1 MYVNQNRGLG
11 DVTFVG
17 ALGQAIARFEGF
29 FQSGSVAARNHNPGN
44 LRAGTGQVGT
54 DASGYA
60 IFADDA
66 AGFAALDHQIDL
78 NVARGLSLDEFFA
91 GKPGVYAGY
100 APSADANNPT
110 QYAATVAGWMGIDP
124 TVPLASLSSTDL
136 SSTADLAVV
145 DGGADG
151 GADVAPDAGSDGSTG
166 SGLSVALVAGLT
178 LAAVGLVI
186 WASA

>member
-1 MYVNQNRGLG
+1 MNQHRGLG

-17 ALGQAIARFEGF
+17 ALGQSIARFEGF

-100 APSADANNPT
+100 APSGDANNPT
-110 QYAATVAGWMGIDP
+110 QYAETVAGWMGIDP
-124 TVPLASLSSTDL
+124 TVPLASLSPVGPAAVAGTAGEVETDTGFD
-136 SSTADLAVV
+136 S
-145 DGGADG
+145 
-151 GADVAPDAGSDGSTG
+151 GSDGSAG
-166 SGLSVALVAGLT
+166 AGLSVPLVAGLT

-186 WASA
+186 WAAA

>member
-1 MYVNQNRGLG
+1 MYMKQHRGLG
-11 DVTFVG
+11 DATFVG
-17 ALGQAIARFEGF
+17 SLGEAIARFEGF

-44 LRAGTGQVGT
+44 LRAGTGQIGT
-54 DASGYA
+54 DARGYA

-66 AGFAALDHQIDL
+66 AGFAALDNQIDL

-145 DGGADG
+145 DGGAD
-151 GADVAPDAGSDGSTG
+151 VAPDAGSDGSTG

>member
-1 MYVNQNRGLG
+1 MYMKQHRGLG

-17 ALGQAIARFEGF
+17 SLGEAIARFEGF
-29 FQSGSVAARNHNPGN
+29 FQPGSVAARNHNPGN

-54 DASGYA
+54 DARGYA

-100 APSADANNPT
+100 APSADSNNPT

-124 TVPLASLSSTDL
+124 TVPLASLSSTGAAAVAGTGGEVAAD
-136 SSTADLAVV
+136 TAYDVGLDESA
-145 DGGADG
+145 GA
-151 GADVAPDAGSDGSTG
+151 
-166 SGLSVALVAGLT
+166 GLSVPLVAGLT

-186 WASA
+186 WAAA